1 MNVNHQRKYIMHLP
15 TTLSQLTTFPLCWQ
29 VEGIVVWS
37 YWPAVISDVD
47 QKLKISKRAT
57 SSLRQ
62 MLGRHVYLKQDREE
76 NSLQHKYN
84 ILMYMTKRW

>member
-1 MNVNHQRKYIMHLP
+1 MHLP
-15 TTLSQLTTFPLCWQ
+15 TTLSQLTTFALCWL

-62 MLGRHVYLKQDREE
+62 MLGRQMYLKQDGEE
-76 NSLQHKYN
+76 NSLQHKHN
-84 ILMYMTKRW
+84 VLIYMTKQW